1 MNMIALLTLA
11 VLAASFV
18 AAAWP
23 LMQLPRMR
31 TVLAGAAGSGCLAL
45 SSGIIGFLVSGLM
58 PLSPGGSLAFA
69 NEDVPDAAAAVA
81 ATDVAVSTTDA
92 EEEPVTPPAKPDLH
106 SPVEVTVKIPP
117 GRPEWIDADPD
128 YTSAIH
134 TVPVASGPYVHE
146 GESRRAL
153 DQALVKATREYI
165 TEQLGSDL
173 AAQLIQY
180 DAKMIKRKVVK
191 ADNLYHDV
199 ATYSV
204 GEMHEY
210 FALLEFGPEFRNEL
224 DRRWHKIRA
233 TSRLSQVGLFGGA
246 GLLLLASVFGYF
258 RMDNATRG
266 YYTGRLQFMTAAAI
280 LAVVGVG
287 AILSQWIHWL

>member
-1 MNMIALLTLA
+1 MNEIAMLTLA
-11 VLAASFV
+11 VLAACFV
-18 AAAWP
+18 GAAWP
-23 LMQLPRMR
+23 LLQFPRVR
-31 TVLAGAAGSGCLAL
+31 AALAGVAGSGFVAL
-45 SSGIIGFLVSGLM
+45 GSGIIGFLVSGLM
-58 PLSPGGSLAFA
+58 PLSPSGSLAFA
-69 NEDVPDAAAAVA
+69 AEDAPAASAA
-81 ATDVAVSTTDA
+81 STADA
-92 EEEPVTPPAKPDLH
+92 EIEASPTPSDPTIHTPLED
-106 SPVEVTVKIPP
+106 TVKIPP
-117 GRPEWIDADPD
+117 GRPEWIDAEPD
-128 YTSAIH
+128 YTSAVH

-153 DQALVKATREYI
+153 DQALVKATKEYI
-165 TEQLGSDL
+165 REQLGSEL

-180 DAKMIKRKVVK
+180 DAKTIKRKVVK

-204 GEMHEY
+204 GPMNEY

-246 GLLLLASVFGYF
+246 GLLLLASIFGYF

>member
-1 MNMIALLTLA
+1 MENAIPFIVLLS
-11 VLAASFV
+11 LAACFI

-23 LMQLPRMR
+23 LLHLPRVR
-31 TVLAGAAGSGCLAL
+31 AVLAGAAGSGCIAL
-45 SSGIIGFLVSGLM
+45 GSGAIGLLMSGLM
-58 PLSPGGSLAFA
+58 PLAPGGAFA
-69 NEDVPDAAAAVA
+69 FAAEDAPAAAASVPA
-81 ATDVAVSTTDA
+81 SDA
-92 EEEPVTPPAKPDLH
+92 EKESTSTPPTDPDPTLYT
-106 SPVEVTVKIPP
+106 PVEDVVKIPE
-117 GRPEWIDADPD
+117 GRPEWIDAEPD
-128 YTSAIH
+128 YSSAVH
-134 TVPVASGPYVHE
+134 TIPVASGPYVHE

-153 DQALVKATREYI
+153 DRALVKATKEYI
-165 TEQLGSDL
+165 AEQLGSEL

-180 DAKMIKRKVVK
+180 DAKSIKRKVVK

-204 GEMHEY
+204 GPMNEY

-224 DRRWHKIRA
+224 DRRWSQVRA

-246 GLLLLASVFGYF
+246 GLLFLASIFGYF

-280 LAVVGVG
+280 LAIVGVG
-287 AILSQWIHWL
+287 AILAQWIHWL

>member
-1 MNMIALLTLA
+1 MNLFAIITFA
-11 VLAASFV
+11 VLAACFL

-23 LMQLPRMR
+23 LVQLPRVR
-31 TVLAGAAGSGCLAL
+31 AVLAGAAGSGCVAL
-45 SSGIIGFLVSGLM
+45 GSATVGLLMSGLM
-58 PLSPGGSLAFA
+58 PLSSGGPFAFA
-69 NEDVPDAAAAVA
+69 GEGAPAGPA
-81 ATDVAVSTTDA
+81 ATTPADDA
-92 EEEPVTPPAKPDLH
+92 EQPAITTPADPTLH
-106 SPVEVTVKIPP
+106 TPVEDTVKIPE
-117 GRPEWIDADPD
+117 GRPEWIDAEPD

-134 TVPVASGPYVHE
+134 TIPVASGPYVHE

-153 DQALVKATREYI
+153 DRALVKATKEYVA
-165 TEQLGSDL
+165 EQLGSEL

-180 DAKMIKRKVVK
+180 DAKTIKRKVVK

-204 GEMHEY
+204 GPMNEY

-224 DRRWHKIRA
+224 DRRWSHVRA

-246 GLLLLASVFGYF
+246 GLLFLASIFGYF

-266 YYTGRLQFMTAAAI
+266 YYTGRLQFMTSAAI
-280 LAVVGVG
+280 LAIVGVG
-287 AILSQWIHWL
+287 AILAQWIHWL